1 VIVHAEFLHHATNRS
16 KLSRVRVEA
25 RDTQM
30 AADEEDLP
38 TTYLLYAAAVIAA
51 IVAAAVGTFFILFR

>member
-1 VIVHAEFLHHATNRS
+1 M
-16 KLSRVRVEA
+16 VRIEV